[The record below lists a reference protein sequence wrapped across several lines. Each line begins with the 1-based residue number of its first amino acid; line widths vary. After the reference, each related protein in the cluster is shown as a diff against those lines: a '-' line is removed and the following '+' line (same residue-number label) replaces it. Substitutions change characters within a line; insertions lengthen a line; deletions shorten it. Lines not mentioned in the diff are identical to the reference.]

1 MLHTIDVFVYDQD
14 FSKISKNFHRE
25 KTEGFKT
32 LNFKQNI
39 FIRLYFNTG
48 MKYLLIINPISGK
61 KDKKAI
67 ITKIE
72 KRFFPNIETV
82 FTQEKDHAITI
93 AKQSTH
99 DIIILCSG
107 DGTVNEVVNGIM
119 LNKKKKAKLCVIP
132 VGTSNMFARS
142 IGMAEKS
149 VGDILELIAA
159 ERSRKIDVGK
169 ANTRYFAIAC
179 GVGFDAHAYKNVQP
193 ELKRIVGE
201 AAYPLALLKSMVD
214 YKAEELVV
222 DCSREK
228 KLGYYVLVANM
239 ARFHRFFTLIKDSS
253 DYDGYF
259 DVLIFQ
265 KKNLLDNL
273 RYLYGILSQQHHK
286 FKDVEHIHCKELL
299 ISSSKPVLAHTDAEA
314 NGTTPIK
321 ITMAHKG
328 LEIIC

>member
-1 MLHTIDVFVYDQD
+1 
-14 FSKISKNFHRE
+14 
-25 KTEGFKT
+25 
-32 LNFKQNI
+32 
-39 FIRLYFNTG
+39 
-48 MKYLLIINPISGK
+48 MKYLLIVNPVSGK

-72 KRFFPNIETV
+72 KRFSPDIEIV
-82 FTQEKDHAITI
+82 YTQQKDHANNI
-93 AKQSTH
+93 ARHSNH
-99 DIIILCSG
+99 DIIILCGG

-142 IGMAEKS
+142 IGMTEKS

-179 GVGFDAHAYKNVQP
+179 GVGFDAHVYKNVQP
-193 ELKRIVGE
+193 ELKRMVGE

-222 DCSREK
+222 DCCAEK
-228 KLGYYVLVANM
+228 KQGYYVLVANM
-239 ARFHRFFTLIKDSS
+239 AKFHRFFTLIKDGK

-273 RYLYGILSQQHHK
+273 RYLYGILAQQHHK
-286 FKDVEHIHCKELL
+286 FKDIEHIHCKELV
-299 ISSSKPVLAHTDAEA
+299 ISSKKLVLAHTDAEA
-314 NGTTPIK
+314 NGATPVK
-321 ITMAHKG
+321 ITMLHKG